1 MATVIFSVPS
11 FLHYY
16 CCRSFIQQ
24 FFGTILAIYFAKKK
38 KEYLIDILFKYAP
51 KLGIKLDEKKNLTKE
66 TISKYWMRSCLYF
79 IFKLWTSLDIIS
91 CAVIAGL
98 ADTFR
103 ERQSFAELQDVLR
116 SELNNKWGEM
126 FRFINN
132 SNFAHLKPL

>member
-1 MATVIFSVPS
+1 M
-11 FLHYY
+11 
-16 CCRSFIQQ
+16 
-24 FFGTILAIYFAKKK
+24 
-38 KEYLIDILFKYAP
+38 
-51 KLGIKLDEKKNLTKE
+51 GIKLDEKKNLTKE

-126 FRFINN
+126 FRFINKRL
-132 SNFAHLKPL
+132 AKEGA